1 MHTKE
6 PRATKF
12 ALPQQ
17 QIDIF
22 IEEFIKLEGIDRLMT
37 IATLTEGTLL
47 VRRAQC
53 LIQLVGL
60 LHSDYILL
68 HDLLERGGV
77 RALEA
82 RQRAKN
88 VS

>member
-6 PRATKF
+6 QRATKF

-47 VRRAQC
+47 VRTAQC

-82 RQRAKN
+82 RQRA
-88 VS
+88 